1 MQFGV
6 NGSNQQFKSFKV
18 RSDEWNDGV
27 AHKAETWGMFLFFSC
42 VSVILC
48 ASADT
53 GQHLSLHVH
62 DSRI

>member
-1 MQFGV
+1 M
-6 NGSNQQFKSFKV
+6 NGMMVLHIKQRHRVCFF
-18 RSDEWNDGV
+18 
-27 AHKAETWGMFLFFSC
+27 FFSC

-62 DSRI
+62 DFRI